1 MITVE
6 MTWDELRTL
15 VYGMY
20 VRDFYDYGG
29 DLDGMVPVCYAEFL
43 DNEYTDTE
51 YMEGML
57 FWKDVEMAQRGWWDI
72 YLTDPLVKEVKE

>member
-6 MTWDELRTL
+6 MTWDEFRTL

-29 DLDGMVPVCYAEFL
+29 NLDGMEPVCYAEFL
-43 DNEYTDTE
+43 DNEYLDE
-51 YMEGML
+51 DGMRFL
-57 FWKDVEMAQRGWWDI
+57 FNNDDREWTGWLEI
-72 YLTDPLVKEVKE
+72 YLDDPMIKEVEE